1 MPNQPNL
8 IDDAISTYVPA
19 GEVFGMENWKP
30 LRFRVN
36 RPKSYINDYG
46 KIQIV
51 LDVERD
57 GVWLEFGKAEPEEI
71 HFYAFP
77 LREEAPQP
85 KPASPKEKPME
96 RFYVLKVNEPIPA
109 KKPEANW
116 LVKQHLDEYQSEGS
130 KVTYFVLEGRSQP
143 FVVSS
148 YGEYDRAEYAPG
160 TQITLMDDGNRTT
173 SFGRSFGKQFR
184 VKAVITPAELPTV
197 VQSGRMN
204 FYVCK

>member
-1 MPNQPNL
+1 MAMPNL

-77 LREEAPQP
+77 LHEEAPQP
-85 KPASPKEKPME
+85 KPKPTGGKLH
-96 RFYVLKVNEPIPA
+96 RFYLLKVNEPIPA
-109 KKPEANW
+109 KTPEANW
-116 LVKQHLDEYQSEGS
+116 LVKKHLDEYQQGS
-130 KVTYFVLEGRSQP
+130 SSVATYFVLEGKAKRP
-143 FVVSS
+143 IVVSS
-148 YGEYDRAEYAPG
+148 YGEYDREEYPVG
-160 TQITLMDDGNRTT
+160 TPILLMDDGNKTT
-173 SFGRSFGKQFR
+173 RFGRTIGEKFH
-184 VKAVITPAELPTV
+184 VKAVITPAKLSTV